1 MSASL
6 PIAADTQLRRASRN
20 VATAAAS
27 SLGKVKSC
35 PETVI
40 IQMSGGVCAIMI
52 GRDAST
58 FLPDGAAVKAIP
70 AIAKIEGTVSVD
82 QSIMTESYQ

>member
-1 MSASL
+1 
-6 PIAADTQLRRASRN
+6 
-20 VATAAAS
+20 
-27 SLGKVKSC
+27 
-35 PETVI
+35 
-40 IQMSGGVCAIMI
+40 MSGGVCAIVI

-58 FLPDGAAVKAIP
+58 FLPDGGAGKAIP